1 MFYQCST
8 LLLVFSIRD
17 RFVLRGSLNIFLTS
31 RLGLPDNCIGRLKF
45 LNQFFIGRS
54 AEFCGRKGGDYR
66 SSVFTLPERIL
77 TAAAEC
83 TALACEPR
91 NLFEY

>member
-1 MFYQCST
+1 M
-8 LLLVFSIRD
+8 D
-17 RFVLRGSLNIFLTS
+17 RFVLSGSLNIFLTS

-66 SSVFTLPERIL
+66 KSFFTLPERIL
-77 TAAAEC
+77 KAGAVCAALSHASQEIC
-83 TALACEPR
+83 LR
-91 NLFEY
+91 INGG